1 MLSLHNKP
9 LLVSKTRPRVPK
21 RKLQQPIRAVFEKF
35 TERAIKVTLISQKEA
50 WKMMAPEVTTE
61 HIVIAILE
69 ECERSGLS
77 PARVRAML
85 YSLHGITS
93 ITHPTHQPTEIPFAP
108 EVRRVFESLDKH
120 EFVTPEH
127 IFLGILINPIT
138 KGHKLLKRM
147 DVDVRS
153 LMATIKHELA
163 RPESPRERHGRQS
176 DKKDDTLKALCTD
189 LCEAAHTGRIDTVF
203 GRDKE
208 VQRLIQILARRTKNN
223 PILLGDPGV
232 GKTAI
237 AEGVAVAIAR
247 GEVPEFLLDK
257 RIMQLDIARLVA
269 GTKERGELEKKM
281 TDLLHEIK
289 EDGNVI
295 LMIDEAHMLV
305 AGAGGNQV
313 TNLNF
318 ANMLKPALARHDG
331 GLQCIA
337 ATTVDEYRKY
347 FETDKALARRFQ
359 PVFVDEPGPADTL
372 AILQGVKTAY
382 EAFHRC
388 RYTEDAITA
397 IVAMASRYIPNRTF
411 PDKAI
416 DILDE
421 AGSKARGAGGAV
433 GSFVVVD
440 TPQIEQVVQ
449 AWTGIPISMLNE
461 RERLLSLKPALLE
474 RVVGQDHAVEK
485 VVSALLRA
493 RCGLPPAA
501 NRPMATLLFTGPPGV
516 GKTHLINSLGD
527 AHPDLAVF
535 TLDMS
540 EYSESS
546 SVSKLVGAPP
556 GYLGFEEGG
565 ELTNFVRRTP
575 YCVVT
580 FDNIEKAHPSVLNAL
595 LQIAEDGRL
604 TDNRGRVASFA
615 NALVVVTTSARDV
628 RALFRPEM
636 INRFDEIVHF
646 DALSREHVQ
655 GVVARFVE
663 EVTERALEN
672 WGLRV
677 VVRESLM
684 RVILEDAYT
693 PQEGLRPLRTA
704 VAHHI
709 EDAVAN
715 HILTLTAAEG
725 STLVLDVDVSLD
737 RIEVTHGTSCADDVD
752 GGVECVTVS
761 SI

>member
-1 MLSLHNKP
+1 M
-9 LLVSKTRPRVPK
+9 VS
-21 RKLQQPIRAVFEKF
+21 
-35 TERAIKVTLISQKEA
+35 
-50 WKMMAPEVTTE
+50 PEVTTE
-61 HIVIAILE
+61 HIVISLLE
-69 ECERSGLS
+69 ECERSGL
-77 PARVRAML
+77 PPTRVRAML

-93 ITHPTHQPTEIPFAP
+93 TPPPKHQPTEIPFAP
-108 EVRRVFESLDKH
+108 EVRRVFETLDKH

-127 IFLGILINPIT
+127 IFLGILVNPIT

-147 DVDVRS
+147 DFDIRS
-153 LMATIKHELA
+153 LMVTIKDELEQPA
-163 RPESPRERHGRQS
+163 SFGKQDLSAKRE
-176 DKKDDTLKALCTD
+176 KKEDTLKALCTD
-189 LCEAAHTGRIDTVF
+189 LCEAAKQGRIDTVF
-203 GRDKE
+203 GRNKE
-208 VQRLIQILARRTKNN
+208 VQRVIQILARRTKNN

-237 AEGVAVAIAR
+237 AEGLAVAIAR
-247 GEVPEFLLDK
+247 SEVPEFLLEK

-337 ATTVDEYRKY
+337 ATTVEEYRKY

-359 PVFVDEPGPADTL
+359 PVFVDEPGPENTL
-372 AILQGVKTAY
+372 AILQGVKTVY

-388 RYTEDAITA
+388 RYTQEAITA
-397 IVAMASRYIPNRTF
+397 IVTLASRYIPNRTF

-421 AGSKARGAGGAV
+421 AGSKARGEMRAGD
-433 GSFVVVD
+433 SFIIVD
-440 TPQIEQVVQ
+440 TPQIEQVVY

-461 RERLLSLKPALLE
+461 RERLLSLKPALLD
-474 RVVGQDHAVEK
+474 RVVGQEHAIEK

-527 AHPDLAVF
+527 TYQDLTVF

-575 YCVVT
+575 YCVVA
-580 FDNIEKAHPSVLNAL
+580 FENIEKAHPSVLNTL

-604 TDNRGRVASFA
+604 TDNRGRVASFT
-615 NALVVVTTSARDV
+615 NALVVVTTNARDT

-636 INRFDEIVHF
+636 INRFDEIIHF
-646 DALSREHVQ
+646 DSLSREQVQ
-655 GVVARFVE
+655 GVVARFVHQ
-663 EVTERALEN
+663 VIQRALEN
-672 WGLRV
+672 WGLHV
-677 VVRESLM
+677 NVTESLM
-684 RVILEDAYT
+684 RVILEEAYN
-693 PQEGLRPLRTA
+693 PQEGLRPLRA
-704 VAHHI
+704 VVAHHV

-715 HILTLTAAEG
+715 HILLSAATG
-725 STLVLDVDVSLD
+725 KTIVLGDSLD
-737 RIEVTHGTSCADDVD
+737 RIEVTHGTSCADNVD
-752 GGVECVTVS
+752 GSVECVTVS

>member
-1 MLSLHNKP
+1 MLSLHRTCYKP
-9 LLVSKTRPRVPK
+9 LRARMPPRRLPPTRA
-21 RKLQQPIRAVFEKF
+21 IFEKF
-35 TERAIKVTLISQKEA
+35 TERSIKVTLIAQKEA
-50 WKMMAPEVTTE
+50 WKMVAPEVTTE
-61 HIVIAILE
+61 HIVIALLE
-69 ECERSGLS
+69 ECERSGLP
-77 PARVRAML
+77 PARVRANL
-85 YSLHGITS
+85 YSQQGITS
-93 ITHPTHQPTEIPFAP
+93 TPTPKHQPTEIPFAP
-108 EVRRVFESLDKH
+108 EVRRVFESLNKH
-120 EFVTPEH
+120 EFVAPEH
-127 IFLGILINPIT
+127 IFLGILVNPIT

-147 DVDVRS
+147 DVDVRA
-153 LMATIKHELA
+153 LMVTIKDELA
-163 RPESPRERHGRQS
+163 RPPVTSQVSAKKS
-176 DKKDDTLKALCTD
+176 DKKTDETLKAMCND
-189 LCEAAHTGRIDTVF
+189 LCEAAKEGRIDPVF

-208 VQRLIQILARRTKNN
+208 VQRVIQILARRTKNN

-237 AEGVAVAIAR
+237 AEGLAVAIAR
-247 GEVPEFLLDK
+247 KEVPGFLLDK

-305 AGAGGNQV
+305 AGAGGNHA

-337 ATTVDEYRKY
+337 ATTLDEYRKY

-372 AILQGVKTAY
+372 TILRGVKATY

-388 RYTEDAITA
+388 CYTEDAINA
-397 IVAMASRYIPNRTF
+397 IVALARRYIPNRTF

-421 AGSKARGAGGAV
+421 AGSKARGGSEKRGE
-433 GSFVVVD
+433 SFVVVD

-449 AWTGIPISMLNE
+449 AWTGIPISTLNE

-474 RVVGQDHAVEK
+474 RVVGQDHAIEK
-485 VVSALLRA
+485 VVAALLRA

-516 GKTHLINSLGD
+516 GKTHLINSVGD
-527 AHPDLAVF
+527 AYPDLALF

-546 SVSKLVGAPP
+546 SASKLVGAPP

-565 ELTNFVRRTP
+565 ELTNFVRRMP

-580 FDNIEKAHPSVLNAL
+580 FDNIEKAHPSVLNTL
-595 LQIAEDGRL
+595 LQIAEEGRL

-615 NALVVVTTSARDV
+615 NALVVVTTSAPDLKT
-628 RALFRPEM
+628 LFRPEM
-636 INRFDEIVHF
+636 VNRFDEIIHF
-646 DALSREHVQ
+646 DALSQEHVQ
-655 GVVARFVE
+655 GVVERFVHQA
-663 EVTERALEN
+663 TNRALEN

-677 VVRESLM
+677 VVKESLKQ
-684 RVILEDAYT
+684 VILEDAYS
-693 PQEGLRPLRTA
+693 PDEGLRPLRAA
-704 VAHHI
+704 VAHHV
-709 EDAVAN
+709 EDPVAN
-715 HILTLTAAEG
+715 YIILSKGTIG
-725 STLVLDVDVSLD
+725 HTLVLGASLD
-737 RIEVTHGTSCADDVD
+737 GFEVAHGASCADDVD
-752 GGVECVTVS
+752 GCVECVTVS
-761 SI
+761 SV

>member
-1 MLSLHNKP
+1 MLSLRKP
-9 LLVSKTRPRVPK
+9 LLVSKTRPKVLP
-21 RKLQQPIRAVFEKF
+21 RKLQPIRAVFEKF
-35 TERAIKVTLISQKEA
+35 TERAIKVTLIAQKEA
-50 WKMMAPEVTTE
+50 WKMVAPEVTTE
-61 HIVIAILE
+61 HIVIALLE
-69 ECERSGLS
+69 ECERSGLP
-77 PARVRAML
+77 PARMRAML

-93 ITHPTHQPTEIPFAP
+93 TSTPQHQPTDTPFAQ

-120 EFVTPEH
+120 EFVAPEH
-127 IFLGILINPIT
+127 IFLGILINPIS

-153 LMATIKHELA
+153 LMITIKDELA
-163 RPESPRERHGRQS
+163 RSPTPPVHVS
-176 DKKDDTLKALCTD
+176 DKKDETLKAMCND
-189 LCEAAHTGRIDTVF
+189 LCEAARAGRIDAVF

-208 VQRLIQILARRTKNN
+208 VQRVIQILARRTKNN

-247 GEVPEFLLDK
+247 SEVPEFLLDK

-289 EDGNVI
+289 EAGNVI

-305 AGAGGNQV
+305 AGAGGTQN

-318 ANMLKPALARHDG
+318 GNMLKPALARHDG

-337 ATTVDEYRKY
+337 ATTVEEYRKY

-359 PVFVDEPGPADTL
+359 PVFVDEPSPADTL
-372 AILQGVKTAY
+372 AILRGVKATY

-388 RYTEDAITA
+388 RYTEDAISA
-397 IVAMASRYIPNRTF
+397 IVALAGRYIPNRTF

-416 DILDE
+416 DLLDE
-421 AGSKARGAGGAV
+421 TGSTARGSGE
-433 GSFVVVD
+433 SFVVVD

-449 AWTGIPISMLNE
+449 AWTGIPVSTLNDRDE
-461 RERLLSLKPALLE
+461 KNRLLSLKPALLE
-474 RVVGQDHAVEK
+474 RVAGQDHAVEK
-485 VVSALLRA
+485 VVAALLRA

-527 AHPDLAVF
+527 AHPNLAVF

-580 FDNIEKAHPSVLNAL
+580 FDNIEKAHPSVLNTL

-615 NALVVVTTSARDV
+615 NALVVVTTSARDLKQ
-628 RALFRPEM
+628 LFRPEM

-646 DALSREHVQ
+646 DALSRERVHGIVKSFIDR
-655 GVVARFVE
+655 VV
-663 EVTERALEN
+663 ERTMEN
-672 WGLRV
+672 WGLRIE
-677 VVRESLM
+677 VRDSLM
-684 RVILEDAYT
+684 RVILEDAYN
-693 PQEGLRPLRTA
+693 PHEGLRPLRAA
-704 VAHHI
+704 VAQHI
-709 EDAVAN
+709 EDLVAN
-715 HILTLTAAEG
+715 HILSATPRK
-725 STLVLDVDVSLD
+725 TLVLGSSLD
-737 RIEVTHGTSCADDVD
+737 CFEVTHGAGRADDVN
-752 GGVECVTVS
+752 GGVECVAVS

>member
-1 MLSLHNKP
+1 M
-9 LLVSKTRPRVPK
+9 
-21 RKLQQPIRAVFEKF
+21 QPVRAVFEKF
-35 TERAIKVTLISQKEA
+35 TERAIKVTLMAQKEA
-50 WKMMAPEVTTE
+50 WKMVAPEVTTE

-69 ECERSGLS
+69 ESERSGLS
-77 PARVRAML
+77 PSRVRAML

-93 ITHPTHQPTEIPFAP
+93 TSNPQNQPTEIRFAP

-120 EFVTPEH
+120 EFAAPEH
-127 IFLGILINPIT
+127 IFLGILINPTT

-153 LMATIKHELA
+153 LMVTIKEELA
-163 RPESPRERHGRQS
+163 QS
-176 DKKDDTLKALCTD
+176 SVNASQSNKKDETMKALCTD
-189 LCEAAHTGRIDTVF
+189 LCEAARAGHIDAVF

-208 VQRLIQILARRTKNN
+208 VHRVIQIMARRTKNN

-237 AEGVAVAIAR
+237 AEGLAVAIAR

-337 ATTVDEYRKY
+337 ATTVDEYTKY

-359 PVFVDEPGPADTL
+359 PVYVDEPGPADTL
-372 AILQGVKTAY
+372 AILRGVKVTY
-382 EAFHRC
+382 EAFHKC
-388 RYTEDAITA
+388 CYTEDAINA
-397 IVAMASRYIPNRTF
+397 IVALASRYIPNRTF

-421 AGSKARGAGGAV
+421 AGSKARGSGGS
-433 GSFVVVD
+433 GDSFVVVD

-449 AWTGIPISMLNE
+449 AWTRIPISMLNE
-461 RERLLSLKPALLE
+461 RERLLGLKPALLE
-474 RVVGQDHAVEK
+474 RIVGQDHAVEK
-485 VVSALLRA
+485 VVAALLRA

-565 ELTNFVRRTP
+565 ELTNFVRHTP

-580 FDNIEKAHPSVLNAL
+580 FDNIEKAHPSVLNTL

-615 NALVVVTTSARDV
+615 NALVVVTTSARDT

-646 DALSREHVQ
+646 DPLSREHVQ
-655 GVVARFVE
+655 YVVERFVGQ
-663 EVTERALEN
+663 VTERALHN
-672 WGLRV
+672 WGLNV
-677 VVRESLM
+677 VVGQSLM
-684 RVILEDAYT
+684 RVILEDAYSS
-693 PQEGLRPLRTA
+693 QEGLRPLRAA
-704 VAHHI
+704 VAHHV

-715 HILTLTAAEG
+715 HILTAAKG
-725 STLVLDVDVSLD
+725 HTLVLDAEASLD
-737 RIEVTHGTSCADDVD
+737 RIEVTHSAGCADDVD
-752 GGVECVTVS
+752 GGVESVAVS
-761 SI
+761 SV